1 MNHYSKIKKKLQK
14 NKKILK
20 KKAVTAAE
28 LVAAGTL
35 LTAGSTIIEK
45 ISEDP
50 DPQIT
55 ASEVTS
61 AIRAIRRVI
70 NVCGDRTRT
79 YSPNEEQ
86 SEDKKEQKT
95 EGKYSAVVYTP
106 SPAEHESKDP
116 NSKPINTMAKFQKK
130 LDNEID
136 ILYKE
141 SRNGD

>member
-1 MNHYSKIKKKLQK
+1 MALFKIETVQGDSG
-14 NKKILK
+14 ILNWEICGWTVL
-20 KKAVTAAE
+20 ALGMVILAIP
-28 LVAAGTL
+28 V
-35 LTAGSTIIEK
+35 
-45 ISEDP
+45 
-50 DPQIT
+50 
-55 ASEVTS
+55 
-61 AIRAIRRVI
+61 IRAIRRVI

-116 NSKPINTMAKFQKK
+116 DSKPTNTMAKFQKK

-141 SRNGD
+141 SRNRD